1 MLHGGRIGSNRN
13 VNSNGYKVIH
23 PKINQT
29 SKTKEGFKKFE
40 DKDIYYKKLINK
52 INNK

>member
-1 MLHGGRIGSNRN
+1 MLQ
-13 VNSNGYKVIH
+13 SNGYKVIH
-23 PKINQT
+23 PKYKSN
-29 SKTKEGFKKFE
+29 KVTKEGFKKYWE